1 MVRGWTRDRHN
12 RRAAGGSLVPVL
24 GAVLAAVL
32 VAAVALAACGSS
44 GQVPVPSP
52 SALPSGSLG
61 VVTQRDADVTMR
73 GLCEVLAV
81 GASDRDR
88 ANALFYDRS
97 HQELHVIAAAAEVRD
112 RPAAGRL
119 LQDMQRVEADLRGH
133 RLPATFGGDVKGLIA
148 ASANALAAIGLT
160 APSCG

>member
-1 MVRGWTRDRHN
+1 VRGWTRDRHD

-24 GAVLAAVL
+24 GAMLMVVL
-32 VAAVALAACGSS
+32 VVTVALAACGSS
-44 GQVPVPSP
+44 GEGSVPSP
-52 SALPSGSLG
+52 SVLPSGSLG
-61 VVTQRDADVTMR
+61 VVTQRDADVAMR
-73 GLCEVLAV
+73 GLCEVRAV
-81 GASDRDR
+81 GASDRDQ

-119 LQDMQRVEADLRGH
+119 LQAMQRVEADLRGH
-133 RLPATFGGDVKGLIA
+133 RLPATFGADVEALIA
-148 ASANALAAIGLT
+148 ASANALAAMGLT